1 MNHHQLPSSHLLVC
15 DEKLVL
21 FFCIGDRILAVNGQS
36 LERVTHEHA
45 VNILKNVTSP
55 VELRVSQ
62 STYNLSSF
70 GELFQAT
77 GLLVINFFECSKSE
91 LLSLYSLKGSPQFYS
106 NLFRL

>member
-1 MNHHQLPSSHLLVC
+1 MQLPSSHLPVC
-15 DEKLVL
+15 DEKLVW

-62 STYNLSSF
+62 SAYNLSSF
-70 GELFQAT
+70 GELCQAT
-77 GLLVINFFECSKSE
+77 GLLLIFWM
-91 LLSLYSLKGSPQFYS
+91 
-106 NLFRL
+106 